1 MFKHLYANKT
11 PKYVISTEQF
21 SVTIASSSATG
32 TATLTKRVNTATSF
46 IVWGGQIASATNTE
60 NTLARLVLT
69 DGVTVTATRDTASA
83 TTITVSGTVVYCSPQ
98 FVKSVQAGSVSI
110 TGAATTSTITAVRT
124 DKTVVLA
131 NGFTTSNAN
140 ANLTTSLARVSLTNS
155 TTVTVNMN
163 SVGTTCVVNYVAVEF
178 QPDCVIS
185 VQQVAITAASG
196 TSATATLAT
205 NVDVNNSLCFFGG
218 QQAAGNTYAQMLS
231 RIQLTNGTTVTA
243 NWNTSSIVTRT
254 INVTVVNF
262 APKVIRSIRRGTT
275 TITATTSATS
285 TIDFVDVNMAW
296 CMFLGF
302 SCTGSS
308 QSTTWSRVVLTNGTT
323 ITATLNSSG
332 TDTVN
337 WEVGWFN

>member
-1 MFKHLYANKT
+1 MFKPLYTNKT
-11 PKYVISTEQF
+11 PKYVISAEQF
-21 SVTIASSSATG
+21 SVTIASSAATG
-32 TATLTKRVNTATSF
+32 TATLNKRVDTTTSF
-46 IVWGGQIASATNTE
+46 IVWGHQISSAANTE
-60 NTLARLVLT
+60 NCLARLTLT

-83 TTITVSGTVVYCSPQ
+83 TTITVYGTVVYCSPQ
-98 FVKSVQAGSVSI
+98 FVKSVQAKSVTL
-110 TGAATTSTITAVRT
+110 TGTATTSTITAVRT

-155 TTVTVNMN
+155 TTVTVNIN

-205 NVDVNNSLCFFGG
+205 NVDMNNTLCFWGS
-218 QQAAGNTYAQMLS
+218 QQSGGNTRAQMFS
-231 RIQLTNGTTVTA
+231 KIVLTNPTTVTA
-243 NWNTSSIVTRT
+243 SWNTSSIVTRT
-254 INVTVVNF
+254 VNATVVNF
-262 APKVIRSIRRGTT
+262 APKVIRSVRRGTT
-275 TITATTSATS
+275 TISASTSATS

-302 SCTGSS
+302 SCTGASHAA
-308 QSTTWSRVVLTNGTT
+308 TLAGIALTNGTT
-323 ITATLNSSG
+323 ITATLSSSG
-332 TDTVN
+332 TDTVS

>member
-1 MFKHLYANKT
+1 MFKPLYTNKT
-11 PKYVISTEQF
+11 PKYVISAEQF

-46 IVWGGQIASATNTE
+46 IVWGHQITSAANTE
-60 NTLARLVLT
+60 NCLARLTLT

-83 TTITVSGTVVYCSPQ
+83 TTITVYGTVVYCSPQ
-98 FVKSVQAGSVSI
+98 FVKSVQANSVTL

-124 DKTVVLA
+124 DKSTVLM

-140 ANLTTSLARVSLTNS
+140 ANLTTSLCRCSLTNS
-155 TTVTVNMN
+155 TTVTINTN
-163 SVGTTCVVNYVAVEF
+163 TVGTTHIANYVVVEF
-178 QPDCVIS
+178 QPDCVVS

-205 NVDVNNSLCFFGG
+205 NVDMNNTLCFWGS
-218 QQAAGNTYAQMLS
+218 QQSGGNTRAQMFS
-231 RIQLTNGTTVTA
+231 RIVLTNPTTVTA
-243 NWNTSSIVTRT
+243 SWNTSSIVTRT
-254 INVTVVNF
+254 VNATVVNF
-262 APKVIRSIRRGTT
+262 APKVIRSVRRGTT
-275 TITATTSATS
+275 TISASTSATS

-302 SCTGSS
+302 SCTGASHA
-308 QSTTWSRVVLTNGTT
+308 STLAGIALTNGTT
-323 ITATLNSSG
+323 ITATLSSSG
-332 TDTVN
+332 TDTVS